1 MKSEVFENKVKSVR
15 GRKAKNVEKIEEPQQ
30 V

>member
-1 MKSEVFENKVKSVR
+1 MKSEDLENKVKSVR